1 MSRLLAPGCRDNYQ
15 GSTRVSSSLHVFLFL
30 ARSPSHFCYLH
41 RRFPAT
47 DAPGYPPAG
56 VCVAENQRHTEDTRI
71 QAGQIKRRLPGI
83 IRNVARRGA
92 RTNQAAS
99 LFSAPEPAFLFSL
112 SLFSFFFVSSLAL
125 SFSFFFFLTIPR
137 RLARTARGTL
147 STERRRGI
155 SHSSLSSGWVTTLQ
169 GLGCS
174 TRRFEAIGL

>member
-1 MSRLLAPGCRDNYQ
+1 MSRLLAPGCRDNHQ
-15 GSTRVSSSLHVFLFL
+15 CSTRVSSSLHVFLFL
-30 ARSPSHFCYLH
+30 ACSPSHFCYLH

-47 DAPGYPPAG
+47 DAAGYPPAG

-112 SLFSFFFVSSLAL
+112 SLFSFFSFPL
-125 SFSFFFFLTIPR
+125 SPFLFFSFFFFLTIPR
-137 RLARTARGTL
+137 RLARTVRGTL

-155 SHSSLSSGWVTTLQ
+155 SHSSLSSGWVTTL
-169 GLGCS
+169 
-174 TRRFEAIGL
+174 

>member
-112 SLFSFFFVSSLAL
+112 SLFSFFSFPL
-125 SFSFFFFLTIPR
+125 SPFLFLFFFLTIPR

-174 TRRFEAIGL
+174 RRRFEAIGL

>member
-1 MSRLLAPGCRDNYQ
+1 MSRLLAPGCRDNHQ
-15 GSTRVSSSLHVFLFL
+15 CSTRVSSSLHVFLFL
-30 ARSPSHFCYLH
+30 ACSPSHFCYLH

-47 DAPGYPPAG
+47 DAAGYPPAG

-112 SLFSFFFVSSLAL
+112 SLFSFFSFPL
-125 SFSFFFFLTIPR
+125 SPFLFFSFFFFFNYSATIGANGAR
-137 RLARTARGTL
+137 DAVNRAETRNFAQLAFFGM
-147 STERRRGI
+147 GYNVV
-155 SHSSLSSGWVTTLQ
+155 GF
-169 GLGCS
+169 GLLE
-174 TRRFEAIGL
+174 EAF

>member
-83 IRNVARRGA
+83 IRNVARQGA

-125 SFSFFFFLTIPR
+125 SFSFSFFFNYSATIGANGAR
-137 RLARTARGTL
+137 DAVNRAETRNFAQLAFFGMGYNVAGF
-147 STERRRGI
+147 
-155 SHSSLSSGWVTTLQ
+155 
-169 GLGCS
+169 GLLE
-174 TRRFEAIGL
+174 EAF